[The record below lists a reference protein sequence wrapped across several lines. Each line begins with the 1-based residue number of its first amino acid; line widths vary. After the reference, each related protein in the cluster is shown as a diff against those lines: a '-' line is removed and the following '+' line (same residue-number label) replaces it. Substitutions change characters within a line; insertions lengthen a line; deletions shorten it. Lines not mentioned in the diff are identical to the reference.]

1 MEHNT
6 VRKVVESVQG
16 KAVTRSLGMLSLVIA
31 GLSCMLPNS
40 AQAQRANAENSAVS
54 LDEPPVDGYFVKT
67 DIQDRKVIDY
77 APIRSADVSY
87 VKRVWQEFDLRDKIN
102 AIYASPKS
110 NLMQIIMEAVL
121 AGELTA
127 YDPTPS
133 AEDPTGDSFK
143 TILPPDQ
150 VMARFGGDST
160 LVEQYDE
167 DGNVISSRFEAAEF
181 NPDQVLRFRIKED
194 WIFDKQRGVFEPR
207 IVAIAPLITPVNR
220 WAGDAQVD
228 TEMALA
234 DPTGLSAPVMEIEP
248 YPAFWIDFQEARH
261 LFVQIEVVNRH
272 NDATGLSYDDVF
284 VKRLFSS
291 YIVKQSNPE
300 DLRIRDYI
308 EDPKERLLE
317 SERIKK
323 MLLDFEQDLWVY

>member
-1 MEHNT
+1 MKKWQSICMIIGFISLQLSAFGQQSQ
-6 VRKVVESVQG
+6 KVDN
-16 KAVTRSLGMLSLVIA
+16 
-31 GLSCMLPNS
+31 LP
-40 AQAQRANAENSAVS
+40 
-54 LDEPPVDGYFVKT
+54 LDGYYRNSKFQGRT
-67 DIQDRKVIDY
+67 VIEY
-77 APIRSADVSY
+77 APIRPSDVAF
-87 VKRVWQEFDLRDKIN
+87 VKRIWREFDLREKPN
-102 AIYASPKS
+102 ALYASPKS
-110 NLMQIIMEAVL
+110 HLAQIILNAVM

-133 AEDPTGDSFK
+133 EGDPNGDGLRL
-143 TILPPDQ
+143 ILPPDQ
-150 VMARFGGDST
+150 ILGRFGGDSV
-160 LVEQYDE
+160 LIEQYDQE
-167 DGNVISSRFEAAEF
+167 GNVISSHFEAASV
-181 NPDQVLRFRIKED
+181 DISQVMRFRIKED

>member
-194 WIFDKQRGVFEPR
+194 WIFDKQRSVFEPR
-207 IVAIAPLITPVNR
+207 IVGIAPLITPNLESLSNTG
-220 WAGDAQVD
+220 GDFSFDADGNPIQKQSVD
-228 TEMALA
+228 VDA
-234 DPTGLSAPVMEIEP
+234 
-248 YPAFWIDFQEARH
+248 YPAFWIYFPEARH
-261 LFVQIEVVNRH
+261 IFVNKEVASRDSDV
-272 NDATGLSYDDVF
+272 GLVSYDDVF
-284 VKRLFSS
+284 VRRLFSS
-291 YIVKQSNPE
+291 YIVKESNPK
-300 DLRIRDYI
+300 DLRIKDYVS
-308 EDPKERLLE
+308 DGVGRLYE

-323 MLLDFEQDLWVY
+323 NLINFEEDLWSYE